1 MSGKTHPLTPLQSRK
16 QLLVA
21 ESELNRVQ
29 LVQKFQTLT
38 YEAQAL
44 ASQARTLGAFASAA
58 VALVNGVASF
68 CRKKPAATVEKVS
81 WWQTLVKGAGVA
93 ASFWTEFRPRTK
105 N

>member
-1 MSGKTHPLTPLQSRK
+1 MSGKTPPLNPLQSRK

-21 ESELNRVQ
+21 ERELNRAQ
-29 LVQKFQTLT
+29 LLQKFQTLT
-38 YEAQAL
+38 HEAQAL
-44 ASQARTLGAFASAA
+44 ASQARTLGAFASAT

-68 CRKKPAATVEKVS
+68 CRKKPVAPVEKPS

-93 ASFWTEFRPRTK
+93 ASFWSEFRPRTR